1 MDYDKA
7 SLPIG
12 IEDTRGTTSRTASS
26 KYNKKTRG
34 KNKFK
39 KKKPTKGKKKPTK
52 GKKKP
57 TKGKKKPTKGRK

>member
-12 IEDTRGTTSRTASS
+12 IEVPIASLTRTASS
-26 KYNKKTRG
+26 KHNKKTKG
-34 KNKFK
+34 K
-39 KKKPTKGKKKPTK
+39 KKSTKGKKKPTK

-57 TKGKKKPTKGRK
+57 TKGKKR